1 MGQTQENWG
10 TQANDWSPPFK
21 YHLQLKATKDLGSR
35 EVGVDVW
42 NFKGEAD
49 NSHGD
54 GKVNIL

>member
-21 YHLQLKATKDLGSR
+21 YHLQLKVTKDLGSR
-35 EVGVDVW
+35 GVEVDVG
-42 NFKGEAD
+42 NLKGEAD
-49 NSHGD
+49 SWHGD